1 MAKAAPFDPKWLR
14 KDYNDLISSFQL
26 SDEQRHFLRSR
37 WLEYVLWMEVAA
49 QRARNFYYVLRVTTV
64 VGAVIVPALVSI
76 NAVGKT
82 TTVVTWLTFAISLVV
97 ALSAAVEAFFQFGAR
112 WRHYRSLVEDLKAE
126 GWAFYELSGPY
137 KAEDATHSTGFQ
149 TFVERVNDLLA
160 RETRTYISEIAT
172 PKTVDKKTPPGT

>member
-1 MAKAAPFDPKWLR
+1 MSRFRLKKAKAAPFDPKWLR
-14 KDYNDLISSFQL
+14 NDYNELISSIQL

-49 QRARNFYYVLRVTTV
+49 QRARNYYYVLRLTTV
-64 VGAVIVPALVSI
+64 VGAVVIPALVSN
-76 NAVGKT
+76 NAIWVSFG
-82 TTVVTWLTFAISLVV
+82 LSLAV

-126 GWAFYELSGPY
+126 GWAFYELGGPY
-137 KAEDATHSTGFQ
+137 GTENATHSTGFQ
-149 TFVERVNDLLA
+149 TFVDRVNDLLT

-172 PKTVDKKTPPGT
+172 PKTVDKTTAKGT